1 MYLMTLLVS
10 TCKNNEGKMCK
21 LDIENLYFRNNRLF
35 NYSQVLLS
43 ERSTWTSKI
52 LNIHGIL
59 NAIKN
64 IIIDLQEKYT
74 SKQKIVNL

>member
-10 TCKNNEGKMCK
+10 TCKDDVDKMCK

-52 LNIHGIL
+52 LNKRGIL